1 MCEVAQLHYFR
12 GYANQQEYNYASTGE
27 DMEALGSTAN
37 YDAPL
42 GMSFLPVS
50 PDDDFKSFP
59 GILHTREAIVEHIHE
74 HDTHRPLHNIA
85 HHSRE
90 QLEKANSPD

>member
-1 MCEVAQLHYFR
+1 
-12 GYANQQEYNYASTGE
+12 
-27 DMEALGSTAN
+27 MEALGSTAN

-74 HDTHRPLHNIA
+74 HDIRRPLHNIA
-85 HHSRE
+85 HQRSK
-90 QLEKANSPD
+90 QLEMVISPDGSAIDREYVSPM